1 MSALTHDLVLT
12 EALGPEEG
20 AAKRI
25 KQAALVALGIAFL
38 ALTAK
43 VQLFLPG
50 NPVPITLTTFGVL
63 TIGATYGAG
72 LGLITVAGYLFVGAL
87 GFDVFAGSSAEKA
100 GLIYMMG
107 GTGGYLVG
115 YVLAAA
121 ALGMAARRGW
131 DRSFLGMATAML
143 VGNAI
148 IYVPGLLWLSTFA
161 ESWGQTLAWGLTPFL
176 MGDLLKLLLAAILVP
191 ALWQLMGRAR

>member
-12 EALGPEEG
+12 EAFGPEEG
-20 AAKRI
+20 TAKRI

-43 VQLFLPG
+43 VQMFLPG

-72 LGLITVAGYLFVGAL
+72 LGLITVAGYLVVGAL

-100 GLIYMMG
+100 GLVYMMG

-121 ALGMAARRGW
+121 ALGMAARRRW
-131 DRSFLGMATAML
+131 DRSFLGMATAMV
-143 VGNAI
+143 VGNAL

-161 ESWGQTLAWGLTPFL
+161 ESWSQTLAWGLTPFL
-176 MGDLLKLLLAAILVP
+176 LGDLLKLLLAAILVP
-191 ALWQLMGRAR
+191 ALWHLTGRAR